1 MATLASMVEIPKEVW
16 TLPLEMEQRYQL
28 VHKEKE
34 SLAVLAIEEEGVPW
48 FYDIMKFLELGIY
61 PKVPESKNFIQLG

>member
-1 MATLASMVEIPKEVW
+1 MVEIPEEVW
-16 TLPLEMEQRYQL
+16 TLPLEIEQRYQL

-34 SLAVLAIEEEGVPW
+34 GLVVLAIEEEGVLW

-61 PKVPESKNFIQLG
+61 PKVLESKNVVQLG

>member
-1 MATLASMVEIPKEVW
+1 MVEIPKEVW

-61 PKVPESKNFIQLG
+61 PKVLESKNVVQLG